1 MNKFCA
7 LLSILVHKYD
17 MCSIN
22 IKIQEFLII
31 IQFLSA
37 FQITSKKDI

>member
-1 MNKFCA
+1 
-7 LLSILVHKYD
+7 